1 MEKWIIITNP
11 AAATE
16 TAGSGWKQAEKVL
29 VEGGVE
35 FEARLTEKPGHAIEL
50 AKEAAA
56 QGSRKLIAGG
66 GDGTIHEVM
75 TGLLRFC
82 EEKGV
87 SMSEFTLAVL
97 PLGTGNDWIRTANV
111 PADVKEAAA
120 CIVRGNI
127 GKEDVVKLSFADGV
141 YCMANIGGI
150 GLDADICINTN
161 TLKKRGHKGGILYS
175 LVAPYSI
182 FSKKCRPVVIE
193 CDGEKVYEGK
203 LYTAVLGNGIYRG
216 GGLKQ
221 TAEGSSWSDGLLE
234 VSIMPGVNH
243 FKGMSQMMHIFKGD
257 FATLPGII
265 SKRFK
270 KMTVKPLSDK
280 ADAVEIDGEIPG
292 TIPCTVELT
301 GEQISIIVP

>member
-1 MEKWIIITNP
+1 MEKWIVITNP

-16 TAGSGWKQAEKVL
+16 AAGSNWKEAEKVFKDGAL
-29 VEGGVE
+29 DYEVR
-35 FEARLTEKPGHAIEL
+35 FTERPAHAIDL
-50 AKEAAA
+50 AKEAAS
-56 QGSRKLIAGG
+56 QGCRKFIAGG

-75 TGLLRFC
+75 TGLLRYC
-82 EEKGV
+82 EAEKVDMGG
-87 SMSEFTLAVL
+87 FTLAVL

-111 PADVKEAAA
+111 PAGVKEAAE
-120 CIVRGNI
+120 CIVRGNL
-127 GKEDVVKLSFADGV
+127 GKEDVVKLTFASGI

-150 GLDADICINTN
+150 ALDADICINTN
-161 TLKKRGHKGGILYS
+161 TLKKKGHKGGILYS

-182 FSKKCRPVVIE
+182 FSKKCRPVEIE
-193 CDGEKVYEGK
+193 CDGEKVYSGK

-221 TAEGSSWSDGLLE
+221 TAEGSSWNDGLLE
-234 VSIMPGVNH
+234 VSIMPGCNH
-243 FKGMSQMMHIFKGD
+243 IKGLSQMMHIFKGD
-257 FATLPGII
+257 FAVLPGII

-280 ADAVEIDGEIPG
+280 ADSVEIDGEIPG

-301 GEQISIIVP
+301 GEQINIIVP